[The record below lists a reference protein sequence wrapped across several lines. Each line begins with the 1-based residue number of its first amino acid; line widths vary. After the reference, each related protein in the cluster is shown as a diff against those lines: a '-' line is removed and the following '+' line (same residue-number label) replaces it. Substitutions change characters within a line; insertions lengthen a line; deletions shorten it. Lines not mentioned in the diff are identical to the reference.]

1 MHAIPD
7 APARGSAWPALD
19 DLVTR
24 LRAARR
30 RIAAAQAEEAAVLA
44 AAVELVA
51 ERVAV
56 SRQEAQQQGRT
67 LRMGDADL
75 PVREVCLEL
84 GMAIRASDRGVQRR
98 MSDAH
103 QLKTSFSRTHAAW
116 AAGEIDAGHAW
127 AISRTGTMLTGDED
141 RARFEDRALEVARSE
156 SPTRAAPAITAI
168 AASIDPAAFEQSAR
182 RSFDERS
189 VRLFDLDDGMARV
202 IADLPAPLAHAIHDA
217 LTTRAR
223 AILDREPE
231 AEADAATPRAD
242 ADPDGKYD
250 GGEDAVVTGNG
261 RGTGPGT
268 GGRTGSRHR
277 ADARTLAQVRADV
290 FSDLVLTGRPTT
302 RATGAGLEA
311 IAARIHVTIP
321 ALTLAG
327 DPTGGPALLAGYGP
341 IATSLARRLAGLAP
355 GWDRI
360 FTDPH
365 TGEVRAVDRYR
376 PSAELRRYLT
386 ARDEHCRTP
395 RLHPARAAVRHR
407 PHDRGRAG
415 RRHRPRQPR
424 PPVPA
429 APYDEA
435 PHGVARPAPRKRHAR
450 VDEPRRTPLPRP
462 PTRHRQVRPRRGG
475 PAAVLTRAETR
486 AHRRPGRTAT
496 SRCRGSRRR
505 PRPHRPPGC
514 CR

>member
-1 MHAIPD
+1 MMHAIPD

-182 RSFDERS
+182 RGFDERS
-189 VRLFDLDDGMARV
+189 VRLFDLDDGMARL

-231 AEADAATPRAD
+231 AEADAATPRAH
-242 ADPDGKYD
+242 ADPDGGHD
-250 GGEDAVVTGNG
+250 ADEDAVVTGDG

-268 GGRTGSRHR
+268 GGRTGSRHG

-302 RATGAGLEA
+302 RATGDGLEA
-311 IAARIHVTIP
+311 VAARIHVTIP

-395 RLHPARAAVRHR
+395 GCTRPAQRCDIDHTTAAAQGGATAHDNLAHLCRRHHTTKHHTAWRVRHLGNGTLEWTSPAGHHYR
-407 PHDRGRAG
+407 DR
-415 RRHRPRQPR
+415 
-424 PPVPA
+424 PA
-429 APYDEA
+429 ATVRFVPTAED
-435 PHGVARPAPRKRHAR
+435 
-450 VDEPRRTPLPRP
+450 P
-462 PTRHRQVRPRRGG
+462 PPF
-475 PAAVLTRAETR
+475 
-486 AHRRPGRTAT
+486 
-496 SRCRGSRRR
+496 
-505 PRPHRPPGC
+505 
-514 CR
+514 